1 MNLDEELKQTF
12 SQFLSG
18 EQSETNL
25 RRLVENVDESDVETL
40 INAVDQ
46 LEDPSEYCKDDYD
59 NKTVTGFFLFIDFIS
74 ALIINL
80 GETAIKSVSRYDN
93 SGHPYVPWVVKY
105 VGEPRFHDEIMAK
118 FDTVFKA

>member
-25 RRLVENVDESDVETL
+25 RRLVENIDEANVETL
-40 INAVDQ
+40 INAVEE

-59 NKTVTGFFLFIDFIS
+59 NNTVTGFFLFIDFIS
-74 ALIINL
+74 AVIINL
-80 GETAIKSVSRYDN
+80 GEGSIESVSRYDN
-93 SGHPYVPWVVKY
+93 SSHPYVPWVVKY
-105 VGEPRFHDEIMAK
+105 VREPRFHDEIMAK
-118 FDTVFKA
+118 FDKIFEA

>member
-18 EQSETNL
+18 DQSETNL
-25 RRLVENVDESDVETL
+25 RRLVENIDESDVDTL
-40 INAVDQ
+40 INAVEQ
-46 LEDPSEYCKDDYD
+46 LEDPSEYCKDDFD

-80 GETAIKSVSRYDN
+80 GETATRSVSKYSDTN
-93 SGHPYVPWVVKY
+93 HPYVPWVVKY
-105 VGEPRFHDEIMAK
+105 VGDPRFHDEIMAK
-118 FDTVFKA
+118 FDKVFKA